1 LATPLRSKVLN
12 LHGKER
18 LLMANAEI
26 SKETDYDGL
35 IEELIQKIDNEKAL
49 FNPLYELDVY
59 NSTVT
64 FTVILFVVAIV
75 ILALPNSF
83 APLIDRLTLFIAVIA
98 IFFAFAGVLVQ
109 DLREIV
115 VDTNFKKAV
124 QKFKIDE
131 EEEEKRLL
139 LMALIKM
146 KAANNHSK
154 LGVAKKLHED
164 LFTKEKLLDRLY
176 HPS

>member
-1 LATPLRSKVLN
+1 
-12 LHGKER
+12 
-18 LLMANAEI
+18 M
-26 SKETDYDGL
+26 
-35 IEELIQKIDNEKAL
+35 
-49 FNPLYELDVY
+49 
-59 NSTVT
+59 
-64 FTVILFVVAIV
+64 
-75 ILALPNSF
+75 PNSF
-83 APLIDRLTLFIAVIA
+83 APLLDRLTLFIAIIA

-109 DLREIV
+109 DLRDIV

-131 EEEEKRLL
+131 KEEEKRLL

-146 KAANNHSK
+146 KATNNHSK

-164 LFTKEKLLDRLY
+164 MFTKEKRLQRLY

>member
-1 LATPLRSKVLN
+1 MEKT
-12 LHGKER
+12 
-18 LLMANAEI
+18 EI

-49 FNPLYELDVY
+49 FNLRYQFDVY

-64 FTVILFVVAIV
+64 ITVLLWVAAIV

-83 APLIDRLTLFIAVIA
+83 APLIERITLFVAVIA
-98 IFFAFAGVLVQ
+98 IQFAFAGVLVQ
-109 DLREIV
+109 NLRDIV
-115 VDTNFKKAV
+115 VSTNFKKAV

-131 EEEEKRLL
+131 KEEEKRLL

-146 KAANNHSK
+146 KEINHYSK

-164 LFTKEKLLDRLY
+164 MFTKEKLLERLY
-176 HPS
+176 HP

>member
-1 LATPLRSKVLN
+1 MEKT
-12 LHGKER
+12 
-18 LLMANAEI
+18 EI
-26 SKETDYDGL
+26 PKETDYDGL

-49 FNPLYELDVY
+49 FNLRYQLDVY

-64 FTVILFVVAIV
+64 ITVLLWVAAII
-75 ILALPNSF
+75 ILALPNSI

-98 IFFAFAGVLVQ
+98 VLFAFAGVLVQ
-109 DLREIV
+109 DLDDIV
-115 VDTNFKKAV
+115 VSTNFKKAI

-131 EEEEKRLL
+131 KEEEKRLL

-146 KAANNHSK
+146 KATNHHSK
-154 LGVAKKLHED
+154 LGVAKKLHKD
-164 LFTKEKLLDRLY
+164 MFTKEKLLERLY

>member
-1 LATPLRSKVLN
+1 MEKTEV
-12 LHGKER
+12 
-18 LLMANAEI
+18 

-35 IEELIQKIDNEKAL
+35 IEDLIQKIDDEKAL

-64 FTVILFVVAIV
+64 FTVLLFIAAIV

-83 APLIDRLTLFIAVIA
+83 APLIERVTLFIAVIA
-98 IFFAFAGVLVQ
+98 IFFAFAGILVQ
-109 DLREIV
+109 DLRDIV
-115 VDTNFKKAV
+115 VTTNFKKAV

-131 EEEEKRLL
+131 KEEEKRLL

-146 KAANNHSK
+146 KATNHYSK

-164 LFTKEKLLDRLY
+164 MFTKEKLLERLY

>member
-1 LATPLRSKVLN
+1 MEKT
-12 LHGKER
+12 
-18 LLMANAEI
+18 EI

-35 IEELIQKIDNEKAL
+35 IEDLIQKIDNEKAL

-64 FTVILFVVAIV
+64 FTVLLFVIAIV

-83 APLIDRLTLFIAVIA
+83 APFIDRLTLFVAVIA

-109 DLREIV
+109 DLDDIV
-115 VDTNFKKAV
+115 VSTNFKKAV

-131 EEEEKRLL
+131 KEDEKRLL

-146 KAANNHSK
+146 KAMNHHSK

-164 LFTKEKLLDRLY
+164 MFTKEKLLERLY
-176 HPS
+176 RPR